1 MVIVTSWG
9 IGIVY
14 LVSWVEAA
22 TASLQEQKATKQYYK
37 WACLK
42 CTHTILSFPTYKIN
56 KHQPFPGVF
65 RPFFLYHLHAIRT
78 PWTCKCFVL
87 PPPHGADPTQHIN
100 FFCAPRF
107 KGNSPWLSPQTEAA
121 GHRTSNWPQQN
132 NTCWLKQSVVADEIV
147 EHIVWVRFDLLKALP
162 FDQLNELL

>member
-1 MVIVTSWG
+1 LLNGNIFEVVIVTSWG
-9 IGIVY
+9 IGIRCLVRWYFRVY

-22 TASLQEQKATKQYYK
+22 TASLQQQNATKQYYK

-65 RPFFLYHLHAIRT
+65 RPFFLLKHLHAIRT

-87 PPPHGADPTQHIN
+87 PPSHGADPSQHIN
-100 FFCAPRF
+100 FFAPQGLKETPHGYR
-107 KGNSPWLSPQTEAA
+107 
-121 GHRTSNWPQQN
+121 
-132 NTCWLKQSVVADEIV
+132 LKQRRLVT
-147 EHIVWVRFDLLKALP
+147 EHRIDLNKTTLVG
-162 FDQLNELL
+162 